1 MQPNEMQLNL
11 KIMKSLK
18 TFIFAVM
25 LLANF
30 GPFSFASKA
39 LSGTTIVD
47 IAGLI
52 LDSKT
57 LMPISDATIYDDQNN
72 AIGVTDTNGFFIT
85 KLNLTADR
93 EVNFTLIVKKTGYR
107 TYTQKEQWANLGSH
121 ISVTYY
127 FGMQN
132 TIASSKPFSEF
143 VMNETSNS
151 YDEVKKGFE
160 KVKVKID
167 FEHKI
172 EEAKIG
178 NDNLFFEIDK
188 NYYLINKT
196 GWLKLNS
203 ADDNILINGKKITVA
218 REINSSVKR
227 SAVKRMTTSE
237 NKDFPFQ
244 IFTY

>member
-1 MQPNEMQLNL
+1 MR
-11 KIMKSLK
+11 SLK
-18 TFIFAVM
+18 TCIFTVM
-25 LLANF
+25 LLVNF
-30 GPFSFASKA
+30 SPCSFASKTP
-39 LSGTTIVD
+39 SGTTIVD

-57 LMPISDATIYDDQNN
+57 MVPISDATVYDEQNKPL
-72 AIGVTDTNGFFIT
+72 GLTDTNGFFRT
-85 KLNLTADR
+85 KLDLVSDK

-107 TYTQKEQWANLGSH
+107 TYTQREQWANLGAN

-143 VMNETSNS
+143 VMNENSNT

-167 FEHKI
+167 FDNKI
-172 EEAKIG
+172 EEAKTG
-178 NDNLFFEIDK
+178 NDNVFFEIDK
-188 NYYLINKT
+188 SYYLISKT
-196 GWLKLNS
+196 GWLKLTS
-203 ADDNILINGKKITVA
+203 ADDTILINGKKSTTA
-218 REINSSVKR
+218 KEINFIVKR
-227 SAVKRMTTSE
+227 SSVKRMTTSE

>member
-1 MQPNEMQLNL
+1 MQPNEMQINL

-18 TFIFAVM
+18 TFVFAVM
-25 LLANF
+25 LLVNF
-30 GPFSFASKA
+30 SLVSFALKA
-39 LSGTTIVD
+39 TSGTTIID
-47 IAGLI
+47 IGGLI

-57 LMPISDATIYDDQNN
+57 LVPISDATIYDEQNN
-72 AIGVTDTNGFFIT
+72 ALGVTDNNGFFRT
-85 KLNLTADR
+85 KLNLTTDR

-143 VMNETSNS
+143 LMNETSNS
-151 YDEVKKGFE
+151 YDEVKNGFE

-167 FEHKI
+167 FDNKV

-203 ADDNILINGKKITVA
+203 SDDTILINGKKSTVA

-227 SAVKRMTTSE
+227 SNVKRMTTSE
-237 NKDFPFQ
+237 SKDFPFQ